1 MFSTADEVITLVKS
15 ASSYFLESF
24 KYGLVSFNGFLNIKH
39 CTMNGK
45 ENHIIPG
52 DSRSMSEM
60 FGD

>member
-1 MFSTADEVITLVKS
+1 VITLVKS